1 MKKKNIAFALIL
13 ILIGVYL
20 IVSQLNLIPSIPFFT
35 ILFTVVFFY
44 AAIHGFIRLHFL
56 EGMVSLAIVGCINDE
71 LLHIEAITPWTLL
84 LSAVLIGIALDMI
97 FKNSRKKRDN
107 RFNNTEHF
115 YTGSVEDS
123 FDGEHVKVTNS
134 FGSVSKYVNSD
145 NFRNARI
152 ENSFGE
158 CNVFFNNTILAS
170 ANASI
175 KVDNS
180 FGSTNVYLPSTWHV
194 IPHQDTAFGS
204 VNFRGHG
211 SSNTDAPVIEL
222 DLDCSFGEISI
233 IFGNCSV

>member
-20 IVSQLNLIPSIPFFT
+20 VVSQLNLIPSIPFFT

-44 AAIHGFIRLHFL
+44 AAIHGFIQLHFL
-56 EGMVSLAIVGCINDE
+56 EGMVSLAIVGCINDKM
-71 LLHIEAITPWTLL
+71 LHIEAITPWTLL

-97 FKNSRKKRDN
+97 FKNFRKKRDASC
-107 RFNNTEHF
+107 FNHAEHF

-123 FDGEHVKVTNS
+123 FDGENVKVTNS
-134 FGSVSKYVNSD
+134 FGSISKYVNSD
-145 NFRNARI
+145 NFRNAHI

-158 CNVFFNNTILAS
+158 CNVFFNNTILAA
-170 ANASI
+170 ANARI
-175 KVDNS
+175 KIDNS

-204 VNFRGHG
+204 VNFRGRG
-211 SSNTDAPVIEL
+211 SSDNGAPVIEL

-233 IFGNCSV
+233 IFE